1 MGRLKPELRTMRQR
15 TVDSFRGARLSSPRI
30 HELIVE
36 FERAGARSAAQETFT
51 RCSTSQIS
59 KDKSGNQDATPDSNT
74 ARPRGDRGSVG
85 HLRPGLVRAIGS
97 NHRKSNR
104 PERRSSS
111 GRGDRCHQRSDE
123 CTENDRHEWRGDLR
137 PSVPRPRRLR
147 DEGGA
152 GRVQIDRAP
161 GHQAG
166 S

>member
-1 MGRLKPELRTMRQR
+1 MWAIIFS
-15 TVDSFRGARLSSPRI
+15 SF
-30 HELIVE
+30 
-36 FERAGARSAAQETFT
+36 
-51 RCSTSQIS
+51 S
-59 KDKSGNQDATPDSNT
+59 KNKSGNQDATPDSNT

-123 CTENDRHEWRGDLR
+123 RTEDDRHEWRGDLC
-137 PSVPRPRRLR
+137 PSVPCSRHLQGEDSQERRAVMKARVPLNVLHWLTVASFILTW
-147 DEGGA
+147 GA
-152 GRVQIDRAP
+152 AGASAGTFRA
-161 GHQAG
+161 